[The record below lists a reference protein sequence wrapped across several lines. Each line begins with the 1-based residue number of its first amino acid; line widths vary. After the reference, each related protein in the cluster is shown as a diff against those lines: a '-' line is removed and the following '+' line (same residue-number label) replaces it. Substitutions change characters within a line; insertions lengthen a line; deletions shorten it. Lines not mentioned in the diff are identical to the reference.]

1 MSKKNLKVN
10 ITADAS
16 GLEKE
21 TKKASKAVSSF
32 KGSVERSL
40 KSVTAGFVSLGM
52 AAQAVSSAIRTIV
65 EFQSANSRLAA
76 VLGTTTKG
84 IQELTKSAIQ
94 LGQKTMYTASQVT
107 DLQTELAKLGF
118 SESEIQAMQEPV
130 LKFAAAVGT
139 DLASA
144 AARAGATMRGFKLT
158 AEETGDVLAT
168 MAVSTS
174 KSALSFGYLD
184 ESLGKLVPVTK
195 SMGLDVKAT
204 TALLG
209 TLANAGIDAASA
221 TTALRNTIIELGN
234 ADSKLVREM
243 GQQPKSM
250 EELIQAFERLRE
262 KHIGVADAADLV
274 GKRAAPAF
282 LALLDGADSCRE
294 LYGELQNVNTELDR
308 MYDTMTNNVEGSV
321 GKLKS
326 AWEGFTLSL
335 RESQGPLKWIIDRLT
350 DMVMLINLG
359 ISGFKSAKID
369 EKIEA
374 KKREWQDAGMTPE
387 EMQVEVDYRQ
397 NRIDMAKERG
407 ASKSEIKQLVEEMLI
422 AFNAMSDLTKNQT
435 TVTGGA
441 TGGAGGTGAGGS
453 STGGKGPKSHD
464 WAAEAREYARGLAE
478 IQAYDDEMSQV
489 AAQMYEEFHKL
500 HGEVDTTAQDIVDFG
515 LQAVLAFEK
524 AERAN
529 AEMVAEFQR
538 QAEIME
544 QAGQQ
549 LVSIFEGFFVDTFA
563 NVGTFIGDALT
574 TDFDTAAKNLG
585 DNLLESLGSLAMQ
598 VGELAISVGVALL
611 GIKESLKSLNPYV
624 AIAAGAALVAL
635 GAAVKSA
642 ASNLSSGMG
651 GYSSSRSLNS
661 YSTTGGN
668 DELESRNINIRVT
681 GKLVGDGR
689 SIVGTIQEVEKV
701 TKHTT

>member
-21 TKKASKAVSSF
+21 TKRASRSVSSF

-40 KSVTAGFVSLGM
+40 KSITAGFVSIGM
-52 AAQAVSSAIRTIV
+52 AAKAASSAIRTIV
-65 EFQSANSRLAA
+65 DFQSANSKLAA

-84 IQELTKSAIQ
+84 VQELTKSAME

-118 SESEIQAMQEPV
+118 SPSEIQAMQEPV

-144 AARAGATMRGFKLT
+144 AARAGSTMRGFQLT
-158 AEETGDVLAT
+158 ADQVGDVLAT

-184 ESLGKLVPVTK
+184 ESLGKLVPVAK

-209 TLANAGIDAASA
+209 TLANAGIDASSA

-243 GQQPKSM
+243 GQQPKTM
-250 EELIQAFERLRE
+250 EELIRAFERLHE

-282 LALLDGADSCRE
+282 LVLLDGAASCRE
-294 LYGELQNVNTELDR
+294 LYGELQNVNSELDR

-326 AWEGFTLSL
+326 AWESFTLSL
-335 RESQGPLKWIIDRLT
+335 RDSQGPLKWIIDRLT
-350 DMVMLINLG
+350 DLVMLINLG
-359 ISGFKSAKID
+359 VSGFRSAKID
-369 EKIEA
+369 KKIEA

-407 ASKSEIKQLVEEMLI
+407 ASKSEIKKLVEEMI
-422 AFNAMSDLTKNQT
+422 VAFSAMSDLKSTAT
-435 TVTGGA
+435 PTGGGA
-441 TGGAGGTGAGGS
+441 VGGGGIEPVSPTKSGQE
-453 STGGKGPKSHD
+453 PKWRD
-464 WAAEAREYARGLAE
+464 WTAEAREYARELAE
-478 IQAYDDEMSQV
+478 INAYDEEMAQ
-489 AAQMYEEFHKL
+489 AAADLYAAYQAL
-500 HGEVDTTAQDIVDFG
+500 NPIVDQNIESIIELG
-515 LQAVLAFEK
+515 RQSVLAFEK

-529 AEMVAEFQR
+529 AEMVEEFQR
-538 QAEIME
+538 QADIME
-544 QAGQQ
+544 QAGEQ
-549 LVSIFEGFFVDTFA
+549 LVSVLEGYFIDTFA

-574 TDFDTAAKNLG
+574 TDFDTAARNLG
-585 DNLLESLGSLAMQ
+585 DNMLESLGDLAIQ

-611 GIKESLKSLNPYV
+611 GIKKSLESLNPYV

-642 ASNLSSGMG
+642 ASNLSAGMG
-651 GYSSSRSLNS
+651 GYSSSNSLSS
-661 YSTTGGN
+661 YSSTGGG
-668 DELESRNINIRVT
+668 DDLESREINIHVS

-689 SIVGTIQEVEKV
+689 SIVGTIQNVEKV